1 MENMESKQIANRRE
15 KFNAEGYYD
24 PTPYNAIRNIERE
37 RNERDI
43 LARKVIKTIQN
54 VAHLA
59 GFDIVGKITLR
70 EHKTGE
76 IRR

>member
-1 MENMESKQIANRRE
+1 MDE
-15 KFNAEGYYD
+15 KNPKYNASHCYD
-24 PTPYNAIRNIERE
+24 PTPFKAINNISREHDKERE
-37 RNERDI
+37 I
-43 LARKVIKTIQN
+43 LAKKVIKTIQN

>member
-1 MENMESKQIANRRE
+1 MNYKGDRFNGEN
-15 KFNAEGYYD
+15 YPD
-24 PTPYNAIRNIERE
+24 PTAYEAIKNVDRE
-37 RNERDI
+37 NRERDI
-43 LARKVIKTIQN
+43 LAKKVIKTIQN

-70 EHKTGE
+70 EHKSGE

>member
-1 MENMESKQIANRRE
+1 MNYRGD
-15 KFNAEGYYD
+15 KFNESGYYD
-24 PTPYNAIRNIERE
+24 PTPYEAIRNIDQENR
-37 RNERDI
+37 ERDI

-59 GFDIVGKITLR
+59 GFDIVGKVTLR
-70 EHKTGE
+70 DNKTGE